1 MARKRFAL
9 SLRHA
14 MGRGSGLGPSLRRR
28 PSSADWSATFP
39 APVAPPAKQDRG
51 ALAIGTR
58 MLEGNVYTED
68 THAFDVIRFGWHK
81 VSLLSVFDGHGGWQV
96 AKFLQEQL
104 TPILRQKLEQLH
116 DNTTSTISA
125 KVLDAKVLQD
135 ALRQA
140 YIDLDELLCKRMQ
153 PAVSLGFARFACVG
167 ACAIT
172 VAVTDSH
179 YVVANTGD
187 CKALLLSGGRA
198 IALNATHNVED
209 PAECRR
215 VRSLHPLE
223 HDAVVCHRA
232 YEDRDTRVC
241 YTRPGPNRVYK
252 EVGCRIK
259 GILQPSR
266 AFGDFALKYSHMNL
280 CLPSKGPL
288 VKNAASFPYITAEPE
303 ITVFPR
309 TSADQMLTL
318 CSDGVTEF
326 LSDRDIFET
335 ASAADTPDASADA
348 LIRAVRQRAMR
359 AAGLTRRKYSEL
371 DKTRRREVHDDATA
385 LVFYLSP
392 PKKWLQEWAKL
403 SDSLQELCDDAACRF
418 VDLSDLEFSVSIAD
432 PSLDDCP
439 LIAVSTGF
447 HTLTGYA
454 PDEVIGNNC
463 RFLAF
468 DVPEDLYSQE
478 TTQRLQAFMKV
489 AISGDPFSVAE
500 LTVEP
505 PSWAPDVATS
515 NAACFLRWNR
525 RKDGELF
532 QNLFLMRQ
540 FWVGSR
546 AYVLALQTRL
556 PMDDVSVPSR
566 KRLEGMSSLCMSVS
580 RAVLQHMDTIENMLS
595 STFLHGSN

>member
-9 SLRHA
+9 RLRHA
-14 MGRGSGLGPSLRRR
+14 IGRESCPGGLTRGR

-39 APVAPPAKQDRG
+39 ATVAPPTKKGRG
-51 ALAIGTR
+51 ALALGTR
-58 MLEGNVYTED
+58 TLEGNVYSED
-68 THAFDVIRFGWHK
+68 AHAFDVIRLGSHK
-81 VSLLSVFDGHGGWQV
+81 VSILSVIDGHGGWQV
-96 AKFLQEQL
+96 AKFLQDQL
-104 TPILRQKLEQLH
+104 NPMLRQKLDHLYS
-116 DNTTSTISA
+116 NAAFSSSA
-125 KVLDAKVLQD
+125 KVLDQRLLQD
-135 ALRQA
+135 ALRQT
-140 YIDLDELLCKRMQ
+140 YIDLDKLLCTRMQ

-167 ACAIT
+167 ACAIS

-179 YVVANTGD
+179 YIVANAGD
-187 CKALLLSGGRA
+187 CKALLYTGGKA
-198 IALNATHNVED
+198 IALNSTHNVDD
-209 PAECRR
+209 PAECDR

-232 YEDRDTRVC
+232 YQDVATQKYYEK
-241 YTRPGPNRVYK
+241 PGRNRVPK

-288 VKNAASFPYITAEPE
+288 VQNAASLPYITAEPE
-303 ITVFPR
+303 INVFPR
-309 TSADQMLTL
+309 TSADQMLVL

-326 LSDRDIFET
+326 LSDSDVFEIVQ
-335 ASAADTPDASADA
+335 AADTPDASADA
-348 LIRAVRQRAMR
+348 LIRAVRQRALR
-359 AAGLTRRKYSEL
+359 AGGLTRREYSALE
-371 DKTRRREVHDDATA
+371 KTRRRQVHDDATA
-385 LVFYLSP
+385 LVFYLSH
-392 PKKWLQEWAKL
+392 PKKLLRHWAKL
-403 SDSLQELCDDAACRF
+403 SDSLQELCNDVACRF

-447 HTLTGYA
+447 HTLTGYS
-454 PDEVIGNNC
+454 PEEVIGHNC
-463 RFLAF
+463 RFLAY
-468 DVPEDLYSQE
+468 DVPEHLRSQE
-478 TTQRLQAFMKV
+478 TTERLRAFTKV

-500 LTVEP
+500 LTVEA

-540 FWVGSR
+540 IWVGSQ

-556 PMDDVSVPSR
+556 PMDDIRVPSR
-566 KRLEGMSSLCMSVS
+566 ERLENMSSLCMSVS
-580 RAVLQHMDTIENMLS
+580 KAVLQHMDTIEKTLS
-595 STFLHGSN
+595 PTLMDAGN